1 MGIFKLNKN
10 SVGYDGER
18 VAEKFLKKSGYKILE
33 RNWCNKKGR
42 RIGEIDIIIQDKKDN
57 IVVFVEVKSRKVA
70 EDEVGVLPEEQVTRS
85 KLNKLNRIAEVY
97 IKEKELWSV
106 NWRID
111 AISVLFVDGEK
122 KPRVK
127 HIKSVFL

>member
-18 VAEKFLKKSGYKILE
+18 VAEKFLKKQGYKILE
-33 RNWCNKKGR
+33 RNWCNRKGR
-42 RIGEIDIIIQDKKDN
+42 RIGEIDIVAQDKKDGT
-57 IVVFVEVKSRKVA
+57 IVFVEVKSRKVTK
-70 EDEVGVLPEEQVTRS
+70 DEIDVLPEEQVTQF

-97 IKEKELWSV
+97 IKEKELWDA

-111 AISVLFVDGEK
+111 VVSVLFVDGEK
-122 KPRVK
+122 QPRIK
-127 HIKSVFL
+127 HIESIFL

>member
-18 VAEKFLKKSGYKILE
+18 VAEKFLKKQEYKILE

-42 RIGEIDIIIQDKKDN
+42 RIGEIDIVAQDKKDDV
-57 IVVFVEVKSRKVA
+57 IVFVEVKSRKITK
-70 EDEVGVLPEEQVTRS
+70 DEIDVLPEEQITQS
-85 KLNKLNRIAEVY
+85 KLNKLNRIVEVY
-97 IKEKELWSV
+97 IKENELWNS

-111 AISVLFVDGEK
+111 AVSVLFVEGEK
-122 KPRVK
+122 KPQIK
-127 HIKSVFL
+127 HIESVFL

>member
-33 RNWCNKKGR
+33 RNWCNRKGR
-42 RIGEIDIIIQDKKDN
+42 RIGEIDIIVEAKKDN
-57 IVVFVEVKSRKVA
+57 FIVFVEVKSRKITKG
-70 EDEVGVLPEEQVTRS
+70 EVDVLPEEQITQS

-97 IKEKELWSV
+97 IKENELWDA

-111 AISVLFVDGEK
+111 AVSVLFVDGEK
-122 KPRVK
+122 KPQIK
-127 HIKSVFL
+127 HIESVFL

>member
-18 VAEKFLKKSGYKILE
+18 VAEKFLKKLGYKILE
-33 RNWCNKKGR
+33 RNWCNKKGK
-42 RIGEIDIIIQDKKDN
+42 RIGEIDIVAQDKKDDA
-57 IVVFVEVKSRKVA
+57 IVFVEVKSRKITK
-70 EDEVGVLPEEQVTRS
+70 DEIDVLPEEQITQS

-97 IKEKELWSV
+97 IKENELWDA

-122 KPRVK
+122 KPQIK
-127 HIKSVFL
+127 HIESVFL

>member
-18 VAEKFLKKSGYKILE
+18 VAEKFLKKLGYKILE
-33 RNWCNKKGR
+33 RNWCNKRGR
-42 RIGEIDIIIQDKKDN
+42 RIGEIDIVAQDKKDDA
-57 IVVFVEVKSRKVA
+57 IVFVEVKSRKITK
-70 EDEVGVLPEEQVTRS
+70 DEIDVLPEEQITQS

-97 IKEKELWSV
+97 IKENELWDA

-122 KPRVK
+122 KPQIK
-127 HIKSVFL
+127 HIESVFL